1 MSKSFILPLYIAT
14 LTLLLS
20 SCVTT
25 RHTNYL
31 QKPKDLIPAYK
42 DTFSYNDYRL
52 KESDRLYIQVFST
65 DDKTNTL
72 FNNSSVGTQ
81 MATVGASSDNQDL
94 YTYVIQTNGSIDF
107 PIVGEIPLTGKTIR
121 QSKEII
127 EQILKSSYLGENDNC
142 SVDVRMLGRSFSV
155 IGNGK
160 SGRFNFPREKIN
172 VFQALALI
180 GDFGTFTD
188 RSKIKILRTGK
199 NGNAIKTFD
208 LRSVDI
214 INSEFYYIEPDD
226 VIFVQP
232 MNEQFFGITTLWGAI
247 ATTISAGSFFYGLY
261 YYLFVPKSK

>member
-42 DTFSYNDYRL
+42 DTFTYKDYLL
-52 KESDRLYIQVFST
+52 KEGDRLYIQVYST
-65 DDKTNTL
+65 DDKTSTL
-72 FNNSSVGTQ
+72 FNGSGNNSSQ
-81 MATVGASSDNQDL
+81 MMSGGSNDNQDL
-94 YTYVIQTNGSIDF
+94 FTYIIQQNGSIDF
-107 PIVGEIPLTGKTIR
+107 PIVGEIQLIGKTLR
-121 QSKEII
+121 QSKKII
-127 EQILKSSYLGENDNC
+127 EDILKSNYMGEDDSC
-142 SVDVRMLGRSFSV
+142 SVDVRMIGRSFSI

-160 SGRFNFPREKIN
+160 SGHYNFPREKVNI
-172 VFQALALI
+172 FQALALM

-188 RSKIKILRTGK
+188 RSKIRILRTNK
-199 NGNAIKTFD
+199 NGNTIKTFD

-226 VIFVQP
+226 VIFIQP

-247 ATTISAGSFFYGLY
+247 ATTISTGSFFYGLY